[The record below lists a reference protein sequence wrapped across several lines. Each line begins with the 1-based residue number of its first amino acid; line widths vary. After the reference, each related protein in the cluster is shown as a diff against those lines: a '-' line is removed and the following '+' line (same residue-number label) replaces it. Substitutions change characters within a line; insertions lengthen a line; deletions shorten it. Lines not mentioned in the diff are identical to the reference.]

1 MWPLTSEAQTSRNTI
16 VSKLARRAEALKH
29 APVFSADEHQK
40 YLNATGLSAY
50 GAAFLAYAD
59 VGGRA
64 ATQIVENIQAKVWT
78 ATAVLEAYLARAAQ
92 AQDATNCLTEGARPL
107 TIHTS
112 LWSSLFFF
120 SVFFEEARE
129 EARKLDAEFAKTGE
143 LKGPLHGVPISVKD
157 MCAFLPPFRV
167 MYAGMLTGSPEKST

>member
-92 AQDATNCLTEGARPL
+92 AQDATNCQTEGARPHYYSHLSLEL
-107 TIHTS
+107 TF
-112 LWSSLFFF
+112 LFLCSSQC
-120 SVFFEEARE
+120 SSRRRG
-129 EARKLDAEFAKTGE
+129 RKRA
-143 LKGPLHGVPISVKD
+143 
-157 MCAFLPPFRV
+157 
-167 MYAGMLTGSPEKST
+167 